1 MRTRRAFL
9 QNCSSALAGAVLVPT
24 SLVGGA
30 EVSPSGFTSLSQI
43 SYSLLASQVR
53 TLFRVRHSS
62 GRTVKLTL
70 IEAAFAPL
78 APAGTLGEPHASA
91 SNEGFSLIFSGPQ
104 ETLLAPRTYLF
115 GHTRLGWFE
124 MYIGPIGRPDIGGV
138 YYEAVVSRPA
148 PVSCPRPM
156 DESRDQTKLTYV

>member
-1 MRTRRAFL
+1 MRTRREFL
-9 QNCSSALAGAVLVPT
+9 LNCSSALAGAVLIPT

-53 TLFRVRHSS
+53 TLFRVRHSP
-62 GRTVKLTL
+62 GRTVELTL
-70 IEAAFAPL
+70 IEAVFAAL
-78 APAGTLGEPHASA
+78 APAGTLGEPHGA

-104 ETLLAPRTYLF
+104 ETLLEPRTYLF
-115 GHTRLGWFE
+115 EHTRLGWFE